1 MMNDEEKNPNVD
13 ETSKEIK
20 VEEKTRGKRK
30 LRVGKVVSTKMQ
42 KSISVMIEKTV
53 KHPMYKKYY
62 KKTAKFMVHDEN
74 NECKVG
80 DVVKIMETRP
90 YSKNKRWR
98 LVEVLEKAK

>member
-1 MMNDEEKNPNVD
+1 MMNDEVKNSNVD
-13 ETSKEIK
+13 ETSKDMK
-20 VEEKTRGKRK
+20 VEEETRGKRK
-30 LRVGKVVSTKMQ
+30 LRVGKVVSAKMQ

-62 KKTAKFMVHDEN
+62 KKTSKFMAHDEN

-80 DVVKIMETRP
+80 DIVKIMETRP

>member
-1 MMNDEEKNPNVD
+1 MMNDEVKNLNVD
-13 ETSKEIK
+13 ETSKDMK

-62 KKTAKFMVHDEN
+62 KKTSKFMAHDEN
-74 NECKVG
+74 NECNVG

>member
-1 MMNDEEKNPNVD
+1 MNDEEKNTNVN
-13 ETSKEIK
+13 ETSNKTK
-20 VEEKTRGKRK
+20 LEEKRRGKRK

-53 KHPMYKKYY
+53 KHPIYKKYY
-62 KKTAKFMVHDEN
+62 KKTSKFMAHDEK

-80 DVVKIMETRP
+80 DVVKIMETKP

>member
-1 MMNDEEKNPNVD
+1 MMNDELKNSNVD
-13 ETSKEIK
+13 ETSKEMK
-20 VEEKTRGKRK
+20 VEEEVRGKRK
-30 LRVGKVVSTKMQ
+30 LRVGKVVSAKMQ

-62 KKTAKFMVHDEN
+62 KKTSKFMAHDEN

-80 DVVKIMETRP
+80 DIVKIMETRP